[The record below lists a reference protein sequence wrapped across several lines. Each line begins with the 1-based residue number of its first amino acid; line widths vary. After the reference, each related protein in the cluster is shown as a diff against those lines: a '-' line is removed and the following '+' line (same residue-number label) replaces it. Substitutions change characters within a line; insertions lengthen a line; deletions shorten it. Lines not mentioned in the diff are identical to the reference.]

1 MMRGVIMVVAVMIT
15 PLSAV
20 AQTRYDDVQREEATG
35 DQDPSGR
42 FGMIESRTMA
52 SSPQV
57 GRTADAGSGRI
68 GQRQRREDG
77 VSTIEP
83 LGRIESRVANRVQ
96 SRIRNR
102 IDRYYDPQANETSPF
117 RVAGDQAR
125 FAGRRRS
132 TR

>member
-57 GRTADAGSGRI
+57 EPPMREVAGSVSANDARTAY
-68 GQRQRREDG
+68 
-77 VSTIEP
+77 P
-83 LGRIESRVANRVQ
+83 LLSRW
-96 SRIRNR
+96 
-102 IDRYYDPQANETSPF
+102 
-117 RVAGDQAR
+117 G
-125 FAGRRRS
+125 G
-132 TR
+132 

>member
-1 MMRGVIMVVAVMIT
+1 MRSVIMVVAIMLT

-20 AQTRYDDVQREEATG
+20 AQTRYDGVQHEEGTG
-35 DQDPSGR
+35 NQDSSER
-42 FGMIESRTMA
+42 FGMIESQTITN
-52 SSPQV
+52 SPQV

-77 VSTIEP
+77 VSNIEP

-125 FAGRRRS
+125 VAGRRRS